1 MQFRLSLSQK
11 GLILIAVPLLFE
23 LVFMAWLG
31 YLHNEAEIQASRT
44 EHSKAIVD
52 TMNVI
57 EKDIYDVIASM
68 NNDRASEAA
77 FFGGKFNDI
86 VNDMDH
92 QLHNMRDLVKDDPR
106 QFAVV
111 DTSIAKERE
120 TFEVFRRSRELY
132 LNGEMK
138 PRSEA
143 RQQMFR
149 DLRRCFHAMLPEDL
163 MYIATEEKAA
173 AREGPERE
181 RRNRETSKMVLIVG
195 AGSVVGLAVF
205 LFWLFS
211 RQIVSRLSIISDN
224 NIRLA
229 TGQEL
234 NPPMRDND
242 EIADIDRAF
251 HSMSGLLQQATEKE
265 RAILQ
270 NAQDVI
276 FSLDDRFSFLSAS
289 PASTTVFGYTPD
301 ELLGSKL
308 VNLVLPEDM
317 GSLLTALK
325 SITDGGTEPQL
336 EMRLKRKDGRMID
349 IVCSVHW
356 SQKDRTIFCVAH
368 DMTERKQAERL
379 RQEVVQMV
387 SHDLKTPLSAVRT
400 FLELLDA
407 GAFGTLNDRGQH
419 LLKLADSS
427 TMRMLTLIKDLLDIE
442 KMEAGMLEL
451 ERCST
456 MVNDLFEQSA
466 HNISAMAAERSVKIE
481 SKPCDLSVQVE
492 PARIVQV
499 LVNLLSNAVK
509 FSPND
514 SVITLSA
521 RDTGEWVEVSV
532 ADCGRGVP
540 PEKLA
545 TIFDRFSQVRIS
557 DASEKGGSGLGLAI
571 CKALVELHGGTIS
584 VKSQE
589 GHGSEFV
596 FTLPKSSNDPTTD
609 DSKSAPAG
617 DPAVI

>member
-92 QLHNMRDLVKDDPR
+92 QLHSMRDLVKDDPR

-120 TFEVFRRSRELY
+120 TFEVFRHSRELY
-132 LNGEMK
+132 LSGQMQ

-451 ERCST
+451 ETCST
-456 MVNDLFEQSA
+456 MVTDLFEQSA

-521 RDTGEWVEVSV
+521 RDAGEWVEVSV

-609 DSKSAPAG
+609 DSKSAPVG
-617 DPAVI
+617 DPAVL

>member
-1 MQFRLSLSQK
+1 
-11 GLILIAVPLLFE
+11 
-23 LVFMAWLG
+23 
-31 YLHNEAEIQASRT
+31 
-44 EHSKAIVD
+44 
-52 TMNVI
+52 VI

-571 CKALVELHGGTIS
+571 CKALVELHGGTIT